1 MDCVDGRRARVEGAF
16 RVGSTVNCDL
26 RVEASGREGEL
37 FRLQWANGSY
47 FIQAAGHGPFYFD
60 GQEVYAAELG
70 DMSEHT
76 LVAGGHPFVVRLAD
90 EQTGSKWLGGVDV
103 SQWWVYRR
111 SGQMWTGPV
120 PLKDITVLASP
131 VRGET
136 ITLCLGMGEMGFYT
150 EQILERIRVAKGGAG
165 ANNGTGAPPP
175 PLPTDEPMELSE
187 INGEYGDFTCPVCWF
202 RFDSGDVMSI
212 AVHPSLLGDPVLG
225 PDQLQ
230 RFHAT
235 RFNDRGQALD
245 AMGLVAP
252 EITCPHCRRKLPT
265 GFLEQPH
272 HIFSIVGAPTSGKS
286 YYLSVLV
293 KMLQNR
299 LFRDFGVSFR
309 DAAPSENAVLNDMKR
324 HLFSA
329 STPED
334 AYLAKTDLEGALYE
348 MLPRQGRQVKL
359 PKPFI
364 FKVSRDDQEDGFAVV
379 FYDNAGEHF
388 EPGRNSADSP
398 GAQHLAVASGIFF
411 LFDPLFH
418 DDFRR
423 LLQDRKDPQL
433 LKHVA
438 DQQDLILSESEV
450 RIKEILGLAA
460 REKISTP
467 LAVIVGKAD
476 AWLHLLP
483 GGPLLEAI
491 SDEGDGARVQLRNLE
506 ANSARIRKLLL
517 EVCPAIVSNAE
528 AISSVVSYFAASPLG
543 HAPVTFIDRGGEE
556 RIGPDPKLLKP
567 ERVEDATLWVLAKIA
582 PAMIPSNN

>member
-1 MDCVDGRRARVEGAF
+1 
-16 RVGSTVNCDL
+16 
-26 RVEASGREGEL
+26 
-37 FRLQWANGSY
+37 
-47 FIQAAGHGPFYFD
+47 
-60 GQEVYAAELG
+60 
-70 DMSEHT
+70 
-76 LVAGGHPFVVRLAD
+76 
-90 EQTGSKWLGGVDV
+90 
-103 SQWWVYRR
+103 
-111 SGQMWTGPV
+111 
-120 PLKDITVLASP
+120 
-131 VRGET
+131 
-136 ITLCLGMGEMGFYT
+136 MGFYT
-150 EQILERIRVAKGGAG
+150 EQMIERIRAAKGGVG
-165 ANNGTGAPPP
+165 ATNGSGPPP
-175 PLPTDEPMELSE
+175 PPPAEEVVEQSVV
-187 INGEYGDFTCPVCWF
+187 NGEYGEFTCPVCWY

-212 AVHPSLLGDPVLG
+212 AVHPELRGDPVLG

-252 EITCPHCRRKLPT
+252 EITCPHCRRKLPP

-309 DAAPSENAVLNDMKR
+309 DAAPTENAVLNDMKR

-329 STPED
+329 STPQD
-334 AYLAKTDLEGALYE
+334 AFLAKTDLEGALYE
-348 MLPRQGRQVKL
+348 TLPRQGRQVKL
-359 PKPFI
+359 PRPFI

-433 LKHVA
+433 LKQVA

-467 LAVIVGKAD
+467 LAVIVGKSD
-476 AWLHLLP
+476 AWMHLLP
-483 GGPLLEAI
+483 GGPLLESV
-491 SDEGDGARVQLRNLE
+491 SDEGGGPRVQLRNLE

-517 EVCPAIVSNAE
+517 GICPAIVSNAE
-528 AISSVVSYFAASPLG
+528 AISSEVCYFAASPLG
-543 HAPVTFIDRGGEE
+543 HQPVTFIDNYGKEQ
-556 RIGPDPKLLKP
+556 IGPDPKLLKP